1 MVLELNWDTNNDFLV
16 YEFADIIA
24 VASKLEITK
33 RNILCVSAMFYDLL
47 GFICPIVS
55 QFRLIFQSLCVKKL
69 EWDSP
74 LPLHYAV
81 QRKKFFKN

>member
-1 MVLELNWDTNNDFLV
+1 MVLGLNWDTNNDFLV
-16 YEFADIIA
+16 DEFADIIA

-47 GFICPIVS
+47 GLICPIVS
-55 QFRLIFQSLCVKKL
+55 QFRLIFQSLCVEKL

-74 LPLHYAV
+74 LFLHYAV
-81 QRKKFFKN
+81 RKKKFFKN